1 MRLLT
6 TLGCVSPCSRHVGAG
21 FGERR
26 CSILRVCGCPDGRW
40 GKFRTKG
47 PSRSEQYRPPFAVG
61 RWIREGDAVAI
72 PSTGPSPPETDHWRA
87 APASGPT
94 QGSACAASG
103 FGSAPEG
110 GMPKD
115 GFAGQGGLEGAAA
128 PLLPLPPLGQ
138 GRWNNAGLEASRV
151 TATGRH
157 GRSLGRGPAPTWSMR
172 VVHPRDGPA
181 PRRDT
186 APIGGDSRR
195 AGWPVRPASARS
207 ARGGSC
213 GRGGCGPR

>member
-40 GKFRTKG
+40 GKFRTNG
-47 PSRSEQYRPPFAVG
+47 PSRSERYRPPFAVG

-72 PSTGPSPPETDHWRA
+72 PSRGPSPPETDHWRA

-157 GRSLGRGPAPTWSMR
+157 GRSLGARARPNVVDARRAPAGRPCAAAGHR
-172 VVHPRDGPA
+172 PDR
-181 PRRDT
+181 
-186 APIGGDSRR
+186 GDSRR